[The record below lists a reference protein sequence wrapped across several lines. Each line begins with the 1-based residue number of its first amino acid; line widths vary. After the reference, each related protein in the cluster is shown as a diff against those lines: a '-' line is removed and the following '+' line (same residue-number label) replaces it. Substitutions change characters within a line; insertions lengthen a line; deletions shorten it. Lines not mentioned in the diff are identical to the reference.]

1 MNARD
6 CFRLLL
12 VVSCVAGTVR
22 AGEPPGT
29 GSGVDVAPGDCRGVD
44 LQGLFAAP
52 VALVDEAGEAI
63 VIGRAALTAAA
74 RPTRLSA
81 SARTAATP
89 AEVRCIRR
97 TTAAEITEDR
107 EFFFPFP
114 PPPDAP

>member
-29 GSGVDVAPGDCRGVD
+29 GSGVDVAPGDCRGVA

-63 VIGRAALTAAA
+63 VTGRAALTAAA

-97 TTAAEITEDR
+97 TTAAEHGR
-107 EFFFPFP
+107 PRVLFPFP